1 MSILTQVALRKL
13 ANSAST
19 STSTAESAA
28 NPYPDM
34 GVLAGYG
41 LSRLLS
47 RDPKFSEWMR
57 NRQQFRQQIANYQ
70 PTKRGSLRE
79 TGQTLRN
86 LPGTLA
92 NNVGNG
98 LKSAANWVTSG
109 YQNMK
114 NR

>member
-13 ANSAST
+13 ANAVST
-19 STSTAESAA
+19 GTDQNTPKPNPAMGTLLGAA
-28 NPYPDM
+28 
-34 GVLAGYG
+34 YG
-41 LSRLLS
+41 LATIKN
-47 RDPKFSEWMR
+47 PKFNEWVR

-79 TGQTLRN
+79 AGQTLRN

-98 LKSAANWVTSG
+98 LKSVANWAASG

>member
-13 ANSAST
+13 ANVAST
-19 STSTAESAA
+19 GTDQNTPKPNPARGTLLGAA
-28 NPYPDM
+28 
-34 GVLAGYG
+34 YG
-41 LSRLLS
+41 FAIGG
-47 RDPKFSEWMR
+47 DPRFNQYLR
-57 NRQQFRQQIANYQ
+57 NRHLRQQMANYQ

-79 TGQTLRN
+79 AGQTLRN